1 MDTNSI
7 PIILSLLV
15 LVACSAFF
23 SSTETAFSSV
33 NRLKL
38 KNLANNGDERA
49 QRALKLA
56 DNYDELIS
64 AILIGNNIVNILSSS
79 LATVV
84 FVRFFGDAGVTLS
97 TVVMTV
103 LILIFGEISPKTVG
117 KANSLNVCMRFA
129 PIISAC
135 IILFKPLTLLFGT
148 LQRALSERIRPEDD
162 GQAEEELLTMVD
174 EAEHE
179 GDLGADE
186 SELIR
191 SAIEFYDI
199 DAGDILTPR
208 VDVEGIDVTDS
219 MEEVDRRFKE
229 TGFSRLPVYEGTI
242 DNVLGILHE
251 KDFNLRQPGAT
262 LTELISDP
270 VCVMPNTKL
279 SALLKRLQREKNH
292 MAIVVDEY
300 GGMEGIITLEDIL
313 EELVGEIWD
322 EHDEVV
328 EDLRQ
333 LPDGSLRVMG
343 SAALEDL
350 FERFDLEKEVEQFE
364 STTVSG
370 WVIEQLGQIPNV
382 GDRFDYGQLHVTVEK
397 MEARRVL
404 EVRVEVRKPD
414 PDGQTAH

>member
-15 LVACSAFF
+15 LVAFSAFF
-23 SSTETAFSSV
+23 SCTETAFSSV

-38 KNLANNGDERA
+38 KNLANNGDAAA

-56 DNYDELIS
+56 DNYDSLIS
-64 AILIGNNIVNILSSS
+64 TILIGNNIVNILSSS
-79 LATVV
+79 LSTVV

-103 LILIFGEISPKTVG
+103 IILIFGEISPKTVG
-117 KANSLNVCMRFA
+117 KASSLRICLRVA
-129 PIISAC
+129 PIIGVC
-135 IILFKPLTLLFGT
+135 VTVFKPLTFLFGL
-148 LQRALSERIRPEDD
+148 LQRALSNRIRPEDD

-174 EAEHE
+174 EAENE

-229 TGFSRLPVYEGTI
+229 TGFSRLPVYEESI

-262 LTELISDP
+262 LNELISEP

-279 SALLKRLQREKNH
+279 SVLLKRLQREKNH

-300 GGMEGIITLEDIL
+300 GGMEGIVTLEDIL

-328 EDLRQ
+328 VDIRQ
-333 LPDGSLRVMG
+333 LPDGSMRVMG
-343 SAALEDL
+343 NASLGDL
-350 FERFDLEKEVEQFE
+350 FERLDMEKEEEQFE
-364 STTVSG
+364 SSTVSG
-370 WVIEQLGQIPNV
+370 WVIEQLGQIPGA
-382 GDRFDYGQLHVTVEK
+382 GDQFDYERLHVTVEK
-397 MEARRVL
+397 VEARRIL
-404 EVRVEVRKPD
+404 EVRIDVRPD
-414 PDGQTAH
+414 DKEEK